1 MMAKESHSPD
11 APTPAA
17 IWSDGGASSDQPVA
31 TLRGA
36 TVDVDVRG
44 AGRVVLAVVLIA
56 LTVIGV
62 ILLIAGIRNNHQADA
77 LRQRGVP
84 VTVTVTHCLEL
95 MGGTGAQGAGYSCTG
110 TYVLDSKHYHQA
122 IPGLSFHPVG
132 STLAGVA
139 DPGDPKLLSTPAQ
152 LAHQHSSWRVFILP
166 GVLLLVVAVVI
177 GFLVVRRSKAGV
189 PGGLDAGDAR

>member
-1 MMAKESHSPD
+1 MMAEESHPPD

-17 IWSDGGASSDQPVA
+17 AGSDGGASSDQPVT

-36 TVDVDVRG
+36 TVDVDVRR
-44 AGRVVLAVVLIA
+44 AGQVVLAVVLIA

-84 VTVTVTHCLEL
+84 VAVTVTHCLEL

-110 TYVLDSKHYHQA
+110 TYAVDGRQYRQE
-122 IPGLSFHPVG
+122 IPGLSFHSVG
-132 STLAGVA
+132 SSVAGVA
-139 DPGDPKLLSTPAQ
+139 DPADPKLLSTPAQ

-166 GVLLLVVAVVI
+166 GVLLLVVVVVI
-177 GFLVVRRSKAGV
+177 GFLILRRSKAAV
-189 PGGLDAGDAR
+189 PGGMDAGNAR